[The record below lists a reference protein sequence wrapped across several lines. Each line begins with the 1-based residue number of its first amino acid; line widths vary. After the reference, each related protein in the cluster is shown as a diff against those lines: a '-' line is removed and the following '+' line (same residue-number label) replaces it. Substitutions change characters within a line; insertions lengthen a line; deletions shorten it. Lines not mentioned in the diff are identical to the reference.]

1 MDLATVGGL
10 GGGFALIVA
19 AIVISGNSLSLFVDP
34 TSFVVVILGSFAA
47 CTVAVPL
54 ERALGCLNYI
64 KITMNVKV
72 FNKRELIDQLVQFAD
87 SARKEGLLSLDDALN
102 DVENDFLRSGLRLV
116 VDGTDPDIIKKI
128 LYADIGQIQGRHD
141 DGIKFIELWAGFAP
155 AFGMIGTLL
164 GLVGMMANL
173 EDTASVGPNMAVAL
187 ITTLYGSVFANLVL
201 MPIQAKLE
209 GRDKEEMIVME
220 MMVQG
225 ILSIQSGDNPNL
237 LKEKLEKFLPPHE
250 RDTGDDAGAG
260 E

>member
-1 MDLATVGGL
+1 MDIATVGGL
-10 GGGFALIVA
+10 GAGFVLILA
-19 AIVISGNSLSLFVDP
+19 AIIIAGNPLGLFVDP

-54 ERALGCLNYI
+54 ERALNSLSYI
-64 KITMNVKV
+64 KIALNVQV
-72 FNKRELIDQLVQFAD
+72 YNKRELIDQLVQFAD

-128 LYADIGQIQGRHD
+128 LYADIGQIQGRHE
-141 DGIKFIELWAGFAP
+141 DGIGFLDMWGAFAP

-187 ITTLYGSVFANLVL
+187 ITTLYGSIFANLIL
-201 MPIQAKLE
+201 IPMKTKLE

-220 MMVQG
+220 IMVQG

-237 LKEKLEKFLPPHE
+237 LKEKLEKFLPPNE
-250 RDTGDDAGAG
+250 REASEEAAA

>member
-1 MDLATVGGL
+1 MDIATVGGMV
-10 GGGFALIVA
+10 GGFVLILA
-19 AIVISGNSLSLFVDP
+19 AIIIAGNPLGMFVDP

-47 CTVAVPL
+47 CMVAVPL
-54 ERALGCLNYI
+54 ERALNCFNFIKVALN
-64 KITMNVKV
+64 VQV

-128 LYADIGQIQGRHD
+128 LYADIGQIQGRHE
-141 DGIKFIELWAGFAP
+141 DGIKFMEMWTAYAP

-187 ITTLYGSVFANLVL
+187 ITTLYGSIFANLIL
-201 MPIQAKLE
+201 DPIKTKLE

-220 MMVQG
+220 VMIQG

-237 LKEKLEKFLPPHE
+237 LKEKLEKFLPPNE
-250 RDTGDDAGAG
+250 RDTSEESG

>member
-1 MDLATVGGL
+1 MDIATVGGMA
-10 GGGFALIVA
+10 GGFVLILA
-19 AIVISGNSLSLFVDP
+19 AIIIAGNPLGMFVDA

-47 CTVAVPL
+47 CMVAVPL
-54 ERALGCLNYI
+54 ERALNCFNFIKVALN
-64 KITMNVKV
+64 VQV

-128 LYADIGQIQGRHD
+128 LYADIGQIQGRHE
-141 DGIKFIELWAGFAP
+141 DGIKFMEMWTAYAP

-187 ITTLYGSVFANLVL
+187 ITTLYGSIFANLIL
-201 MPIQAKLE
+201 DPIKTKLE

-220 MMVQG
+220 VMIQG

-237 LKEKLEKFLPPHE
+237 LKEKLEKFLPPNE
-250 RDTGDDAGAG
+250 RDTSEESG